1 MRAIATLLRKH
12 RPAGRLALAPL
23 NSVSLRDQAYTLLKD
38 AIASTDIYSEREPLR
53 LDERELMQALG
64 VSRTPVREALSI
76 LEQEG
81 FVRTVPRRGIFIV
94 RKSKREIIE
103 MIQMW
108 AALESMS
115 ARLATLHAPDT
126 EISKLRHLF
135 DEFQSSP
142 PTEHLD
148 EYSDANIAFH
158 QMIIRLGG
166 SRLIAE
172 ATKNLFLHV
181 RAIRRATISQNG
193 RAARSIIDHLK
204 IIEAG
209 DHRLL
214 DGLGAV
220 DLHGDVEA
228 GELPTEHLAHRIPGV
243 GSRFALHEALAVQS
257 RARYLPHPGER
268 VAWGRHDVIRVRRE
282 RQRDDVHIA
291 RRSDHYGE
299 VSEIVG
305 ELAQQALPI
314 VHREIECDAR
324 MLGAEGRQHPRKE
337 VVPGADDR
345 DVEAPAGH
353 PLELRQRLFGLL
365 EALGDGPGTLQHL
378 LAGGG
383 EEALATDALEQR
395 QADVGRELL
404 DLRRHRRL
412 RQVQLFGGT
421 REGHVPGRR
430 REHPQL
436 PQRQVLHSPPAY
448 PHSGILKSLWSR

>member
-1 MRAIATLLRKH
+1 MHQALDQRR
-12 RPAGRLALAPL
+12 ALAHQEIL
-23 NSVSLRDQAYTLLKD
+23 ERRRD
-38 AIASTDIYSEREPLR
+38 RR
-53 LDERELMQALG
+53 QALAA
-64 VSRTPVREALSI
+64 VVHQIPV
-76 LEQEG
+76 QQG
-81 FVRTVPRRGIFIV
+81 
-94 RKSKREIIE
+94 RK
-103 MIQMW
+103 
-108 AALESMS
+108 A
-115 ARLATLHAPDT
+115 
-126 EISKLRHLF
+126 
-135 DEFQSSP
+135 
-142 PTEHLD
+142 
-148 EYSDANIAFH
+148 
-158 QMIIRLGG
+158 
-166 SRLIAE
+166 
-172 ATKNLFLHV
+172 LHV
-181 RAIRRATISQNG
+181 EHHQVAGQQIQADGVGGEERNP
-193 RAARSIIDHLK
+193 
-204 IIEAG
+204 EAG

-257 RARYLPHPGER
+257 RAWYLPHPGER
-268 VAWGRHDVIRVRRE
+268 VSRGRHDDVRVRRE
-282 RQRDDVHIA
+282 RQGDDVHIA
-291 RRSDHYGE
+291 RRPDHYGE
-299 VSEIVG
+299 VGEIVG
-305 ELAQQALPI
+305 ELAQQALAI
-314 VHREIECDAR
+314 VHREIERDAR
-324 MLGAEGRQHPRKE
+324 MGGAKGRQDPRKE

-345 DVEAPAGH
+345 DVEATAGH

-421 REGHVPGRR
+421 REVHVPGRR